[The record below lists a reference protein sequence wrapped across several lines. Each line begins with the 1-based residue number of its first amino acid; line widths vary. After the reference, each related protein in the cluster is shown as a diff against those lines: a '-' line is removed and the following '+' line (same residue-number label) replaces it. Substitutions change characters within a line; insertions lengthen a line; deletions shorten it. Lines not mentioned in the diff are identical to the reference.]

1 MPIYEYGCE
10 QCGHVLEEWAKL
22 DDPPPS
28 KCPKCGTP
36 NPKKLISKTAF
47 HLKGGGWY
55 AQGYGAGGGAP
66 KPAEGATSTTD
77 TASTTPA
84 TPAAPAA
91 APATPAATPT
101 PSSTPS
107 STPSTSST

>member
-22 DDPPPS
+22 DDPPPAN
-28 KCPKCGTP
+28 CPKCGAP

-55 AQGYGAGGGAP
+55 AQGYGAGGGEAR
-66 KPAEGATSTTD
+66 PAETSAASAETT
-77 TASTTPA
+77 STTPA
-84 TPAAPAA
+84 APATPAA

-101 PSSTPS
+101 PSA
-107 STPSTSST
+107 TPSTSST